1 MGKRLPSNPYP
12 IRGNSGGK
20 PKSRN
25 IRQGGILTSFDSAA
39 GNTAADGGL
48 AAFGA
53 AEFIG
58 RLQQIVGQTNVISH
72 PDDLLVFEYDG
83 SIDRGM
89 PQAVVFPLNAH
100 EVSRVMAL
108 CHQAGVPVVGR
119 GSGTG
124 LSGGAISRPDGIQI
138 AFTKMNRILEVDREN
153 RHAVVEPGV
162 INLDLDTHVRRY
174 GMRYAPDP
182 SSQRA
187 CSLGGNIAENAGG
200 PHCLAYGTTT
210 NHVLGMEVVLEDG
223 AITTLG
229 SLARE
234 TPGYDLRGVF
244 TGSEGTFGI
253 ATRISVRL
261 LPLPEAVKTYL
272 GIFPD
277 VESACTAVSA
287 VIGHGIVPAALEMID
302 ALSIRAVQNVSDAG
316 YPDDAGA
323 VLLIELE
330 GLADEVDETGRE
342 VEAALW
348 DTGASQVK
356 AAAEAA
362 QREQLW
368 KGRKGALGAL
378 GSLAPNYY
386 LVDGVV
392 PRTQLAAVLQQVAE
406 VGRRHGVAIA
416 NVFHAGDGNLH
427 PCLLFDEREPGA
439 LERITIAGAEVL
451 EVCVAAG
458 GALTGEHGVGLEKK
472 EQMPLV
478 YTEADMSVMRRIRDA
493 FAPRNNLNPGK
504 IFPDGHRHQARP
516 HQPAPGMYA

>member
-1 MGKRLPSNPYP
+1 MTSA
-12 IRGNSGGK
+12 
-20 PKSRN
+20 RN
-25 IRQGGILTSFDSAA
+25 IGASRGGGI
-39 GNTAADGGL
+39 

-53 AEFIG
+53 EEFVD
-58 RLQQIVGQTNVISH
+58 RLRQIVGFGNVVYH

-89 PQAVVFPLNAH
+89 PKAVAFPLNTH
-100 EVSRVMAL
+100 EVSRLMAL
-108 CHQAGVPVVGR
+108 TWEAGVPVVGR

-124 LSGGAISRPDGIQI
+124 LSGGAISHPDGIQI
-138 AFTKMNRILEVDREN
+138 AFTRMNRILEVNVEN

-162 INLDLDTHVRRY
+162 INLDLDTHVRRL

-223 AITTLG
+223 SVVSLG
-229 SLARE
+229 SMARE

-253 ATRISVRL
+253 ATRIMVRL
-261 LPLPEAVKTYL
+261 LPVPEAVKTYL

-302 ALSIRAVQNVSDAG
+302 ALSIQAVQNVSDAG

-330 GLADEVDETGRE
+330 GLREEVDEIGLE
-342 VEAALW
+342 VEASLW
-348 DTGASQVK
+348 DTGASQVRK
-356 AAAEAA
+356 TGSQSDPEAEAA
-362 QREQLW
+362 EREQLW

-392 PRTQLAAVLQQVAE
+392 PRTQLARVLQQVAE
-406 VGRRHGVAIA
+406 VGRRHDVPIA

-427 PCLLFDEREPGA
+427 PCLLFDERQPGA
-439 LERITIAGAEVL
+439 LEKITVAGAEVL

-458 GALTGEHGVGLEKK
+458 GTLTGEHGVGLEKK

-478 YTEADMSVMRRIRDA
+478 YTEDDMAAMLRVRDA
-493 FAPRNNLNPGK
+493 FAPRNNVNPGK
-504 IFPDGHRHQARP
+504 IFPDGHRHHAAP
-516 HQPAPGMYA
+516 HRAAPGMFA

>member
-1 MGKRLPSNPYP
+1 MTFAQF
-12 IRGNSGGK
+12 I
-20 PKSRN
+20 
-25 IRQGGILTSFDSAA
+25 AA
-39 GNTAADGGL
+39 VQAVLG
-48 AAFGA
+48 
-53 AEFIG
+53 EE
-58 RLQQIVGQTNVISH
+58 NVVVH

-89 PQAVVFPLNAH
+89 PSAVVFPANTSD
-100 EVSRVMAL
+100 VSRVMAL
-108 CHQAGVPVVGR
+108 AYEAGIPVVGR

-124 LSGGAISRPDGIQI
+124 LSGGAISPPGGVQI
-138 AFTKMNRILEVDREN
+138 AFTRMQEVLEVDTEN

-162 INLDLDTHVRRY
+162 VNLDLDTHVRKF
-174 GMRYAPDP
+174 GFRYAPDP

-223 AITTLG
+223 SVVHLG
-229 SLARE
+229 SMARE

-244 TGSEGTFGI
+244 VGSEGTFGI
-253 ATRISVRL
+253 ATRIAVRL
-261 LPLPEAVKTYL
+261 LPVPESVKTYL

-277 VESACTAVSA
+277 VDSACTAVSA
-287 VIGHGIVPAALEMID
+287 VIGHGIIPAALEMLD
-302 ALSIRAVQNVSDAG
+302 ALSIRAVQNVTDVG

-330 GLADEVDETGRE
+330 GLDDEVNETGRE

-348 DTGASQVK
+348 DTGASEVR
-356 AAAEAA
+356 AAEEAEE
-362 QREQLW
+362 REQLW
-368 KGRKGALGAL
+368 AGRKGALGAL

-392 PRTQLAAVLQQVAE
+392 PRTQLAPVLRRVAE
-406 VGRRHGVAIA
+406 VGRKYDIPIA

-427 PCLLFDEREPGA
+427 PCLLFDERQPGA
-439 LERITIAGAEVL
+439 LETIMEAGAEVL
-451 EVCVAAG
+451 EVCVEAG
-458 GALTGEHGVGLEKK
+458 GTLTGEHGVGLEKK

-478 YTEADMSVMRRIRDA
+478 FSPEDMAAMRLVRDA
-493 FAPRNNLNPGK
+493 FAPENRINPGK
-504 IFPDGHRHQARP
+504 IFPDGHRHAPAAHR
-516 HQPAPGMYA
+516 PAPGMYA

>member
-1 MGKRLPSNPYP
+1 MQE
-12 IRGNSGGK
+12 IK
-20 PKSRN
+20 PGFPLF
-25 IRQGGILTSFDSAA
+25 IAA
-39 GNTAADGGL
+39 VQALLGL
-48 AAFGA
+48 
-53 AEFIG
+53 E
-58 RLQQIVGQTNVISH
+58 NVVVH

-89 PQAVVFPLNAH
+89 PSAVVFPSNTF
-100 EVSRVMAL
+100 EVSRIMGLAYS
-108 CHQAGVPVVGR
+108 AGIPVVGR

-124 LSGGAISRPDGIQI
+124 LSGGAISPPGGVQI
-138 AFTKMNRILEVDREN
+138 AFTRMYEILEVDTEN
-153 RHAVVEPGV
+153 RHALVEPGV
-162 INLDLDTHVRRY
+162 INLDLDTHVRKA
-174 GMRYAPDP
+174 GFRYAPDP

-223 AITTLG
+223 EIVHLG

-253 ATRISVRL
+253 ATKIAVRI
-261 LPLPEAVKTYL
+261 LPVPEAVKTFL

-330 GLADEVDETGRE
+330 GLTEEVDEIGRE
-342 VEAALW
+342 VESSLW
-348 DTGASQVK
+348 DTGATQVRT
-356 AAAEAA
+356 AEEAAE
-362 QREQLW
+362 REQLW

-392 PRTQLAAVLQQVAE
+392 PRTQLASVLQRVAE
-406 VGRRHGVAIA
+406 VGRRHGIEIA

-427 PCLLFDEREPGA
+427 PCLLFDERVPGA
-439 LERITIAGAEVL
+439 LEAIKLAGAEVL

-458 GALTGEHGVGLEKK
+458 GTLTGEHGVGLEKK

-478 YTEADMSVMRRIRDA
+478 YSEEDMAAMRRVRDA
-493 FAPRNNLNPGK
+493 FAPENRMNPGK
-504 IFPDGHRHQARP
+504 IFPDGTSHTPAAHRHS
-516 HQPAPGMYA
+516 PGMPA

>member
-1 MGKRLPSNPYP
+1 MTSASN
-12 IRGNSGGK
+12 IGASRG
-20 PKSRN
+20 
-25 IRQGGILTSFDSAA
+25 GGI
-39 GNTAADGGL
+39 

-53 AEFIG
+53 EQFVD
-58 RLQQIVGQTNVISH
+58 RLRQIVGLGNVVYH

-89 PQAVVFPLNAH
+89 PNAVAFPLNTH
-100 EVSRVMAL
+100 EVSRLMAL
-108 CHQAGVPVVGR
+108 TWEAGVPVVGR

-124 LSGGAISRPDGIQI
+124 LSGGAISHPDGIQI
-138 AFTKMNRILEVDREN
+138 AFTRMNRILEVNAEN

-162 INLDLDTHVRRY
+162 INLDLDTHVRRF

-223 AITTLG
+223 SVVSLG
-229 SLARE
+229 SMARE

-253 ATRISVRL
+253 ATRIMVRL
-261 LPLPEAVKTYL
+261 LPVPEAVKTYL

-302 ALSIRAVQNVSDAG
+302 ALSIQAVQNVSDAG

-330 GLADEVDETGRE
+330 GLTEEVDEIGLE

-348 DTGASQVK
+348 DTGASQVRK
-356 AAAEAA
+356 TGSQSDPEAEAA
-362 QREQLW
+362 EREQLW

-392 PRTQLAAVLQQVAE
+392 PRTQLARVLQQVAE
-406 VGRRHGVAIA
+406 VGRRHDVPIA

-427 PCLLFDEREPGA
+427 PCLLFDERQPGA
-439 LERITIAGAEVL
+439 LEKITLAGAEVL

-458 GALTGEHGVGLEKK
+458 GTLTGEHGVGLEKK

-478 YTEADMSVMRRIRDA
+478 YTEEDMAAMIRVRDA
-493 FAPRNNLNPGK
+493 FAPRNNINPGK
-504 IFPDGHRHQARP
+504 IFPDGHRHHAAP
-516 HQPAPGMYA
+516 HRAAPGMFA

>member
-1 MGKRLPSNPYP
+1 MDFE
-12 IRGNSGGK
+12 
-20 PKSRN
+20 
-25 IRQGGILTSFDSAA
+25 T
-39 GNTAADGGL
+39 
-48 AAFGA
+48 
-53 AEFIG
+53 FIAC
-58 RLQQIVGQTNVISH
+58 LQEIVGRENVVVH

-89 PQAVVFPLNAH
+89 PSAVVFPANTSD
-100 EVSRVMAL
+100 VSRVMAL
-108 CHQAGVPVVGR
+108 AYEAGIPVVGR

-124 LSGGAISRPDGIQI
+124 LSGGAISPPGGVQI
-138 AFTKMNRILEVDREN
+138 AFTRMQEVLEVDTEN

-162 INLDLDTHVRRY
+162 VNLDLDTHVRKF
-174 GMRYAPDP
+174 GFRYAPDP

-223 AITTLG
+223 SVVHLG
-229 SLARE
+229 SMARE

-244 TGSEGTFGI
+244 VGSEGTFGI
-253 ATRISVRL
+253 ATRIAVRL
-261 LPLPEAVKTYL
+261 LPVPESVKTYL

-277 VESACTAVSA
+277 VDSACTAVSA
-287 VIGHGIVPAALEMID
+287 VIGHGIIPAALEMLD
-302 ALSIRAVQNVSDAG
+302 ALSIQAVQNVTDVG

-330 GLADEVDETGRE
+330 GLDDEVNETGRE

-348 DTGASQVK
+348 DTGASEVR
-356 AAAEAA
+356 AAEEAEE
-362 QREQLW
+362 REQLW
-368 KGRKGALGAL
+368 AGRKGALGAL

-392 PRTQLAAVLQQVAE
+392 PRTQLAPVLRRVAE
-406 VGRRHGVAIA
+406 VGRKYDIPIA

-427 PCLLFDEREPGA
+427 PCLLFDERQPGA
-439 LERITIAGAEVL
+439 LETIMEAGAEVL
-451 EVCVAAG
+451 EVCVEAG
-458 GALTGEHGVGLEKK
+458 GTLTGEHGVGLEKK

-478 YTEADMSVMRRIRDA
+478 FSPEDMAAMRLVRDA
-493 FAPRNNLNPGK
+493 FAPENRINPGK
-504 IFPDGHRHQARP
+504 IFPDGHRHAPAAHR
-516 HQPAPGMYA
+516 PAPGMYA